1 MHTRF
6 RSAQSLLSAAVFAL
20 AMPSLC
26 AAQSGAPADL
36 QWIRV
41 NDERLQWLNVG
52 DWEPRGDG
60 MQPVRVPKVWRD
72 KWPART
78 ASRAQSAAGVTARFR
93 TDSRKVVFR
102 VTFAEVADTPGTPEV
117 TWERSR
123 PSYFDL
129 FRDGKYVASV
139 AAATKFTQQDVT
151 LYNDPSFP
159 ARRRSQF
166 YFHFI
171 IATPR

>member
-6 RSAQSLLSAAVFAL
+6 RSIQGLLLAAVFAL
-20 AMPSLC
+20 ATPFLC
-26 AAQSGAPADL
+26 AAQLESPADL

-41 NDERLQWLNVG
+41 NDERLQWLNVS

-60 MQPVRVPKVWRD
+60 LQPVRVPKVWRD

-93 TDSRKVVFR
+93 TDSKKLVFR
-102 VTFAEVADTPGTPEV
+102 VTFVDVADTPGTPEA

-123 PSYFDL
+123 PSYL
-129 FRDGKYVASV
+129 TSIETISTSRVLPLQLNLPSK
-139 AAATKFTQQDVT
+139 T
-151 LYNDPSFP
+151 LPSIMIPNFP

-171 IATPR
+171 IATPS